1 MKKRLLIFGAT
12 GSIGSQTLDIVKK
25 NLDDFAIVGLSAKNN
40 LDKLKNLSAEFS
52 PALGIT
58 LQIDQMLDMVNHPD
72 VDMVVFACSGADT
85 LEVLLQA
92 IRNKKQI
99 AIANKELIVE
109 HGEEI
114 IREAAKYGITLVP
127 IDSEHSGIF
136 QILEGNKNREIEKI
150 ILTCSGGPFLNT
162 PISDFKSITFDQ
174 AIKHP
179 NWSMGKK
186 ISVDS
191 ATMMNKALEI
201 IEAHYLFGIDPEKI
215 EVLVHPQSVV
225 HALVQFSDGALIAH
239 MGYPDMR
246 IPISYALYYPNSHV
260 NDLPRIDLTGKNLE
274 FLKPDTQKF
283 PSIDFAYRALKLGG
297 DYPKKLN
304 RANEEAVKMFEQ
316 GKIRFDEIF
325 GYVEKSAFL
334 C

>member
-1 MKKRLLIFGAT
+1 MKKRIVVFGAT
-12 GSIGSQTLDIVKK
+12 GSIGTQTLEVVRNNPGDFIVM
-25 NLDDFAIVGLSAKNN
+25 GLSAKKN
-40 LDKLKNLSAEFS
+40 LDKLKNLSTEFS
-52 PALGIT
+52 TVLGIT
-58 LQIDQMLDMVNHPD
+58 LQVNEMLDMVSHPE
-72 VDMVVFACSGADT
+72 VDMVVFACSGANT
-85 LEVLLQA
+85 INVLLQA

-114 IREAAKYGITLVP
+114 MKEARKYGVTIVP

-136 QILEGNKNREIEKI
+136 QIIEGNKNREIEKV

-162 PISDFKSITFDQ
+162 PRENFKSITFDQ

-201 IEAHYLFGIDPEKI
+201 IEAHYLFGIEPEKI
-215 EVLVHPQSVV
+215 EVLVHPQSIV
-225 HALVQFSDGALIAH
+225 HALVQFTDGSLIAH

-246 IPISYALYYPNSHV
+246 IPISYALYYPKSPANS
-260 NDLPRIDLTGKNLE
+260 LPRIDLTAKNLE
-274 FLKPDTQKF
+274 FYKPDTQKF
-283 PSIDFAYRALKLGG
+283 PSIKFAYEALKLGG
-297 DYPKKLN
+297 DHPKKLN
-304 RANEEAVKMFEQ
+304 RANEEAVNLFEK
-316 GKIRFDEIF
+316 GEIRFDEIF
-325 GYVEKSAFL
+325 TYVEKSAFL

>member
-1 MKKRLLIFGAT
+1 MKKRLVVFGAT
-12 GSIGSQTLDIVKK
+12 GSIGTQTLDVVEK
-25 NLDDFAIVGLSAKNN
+25 NPNDFDVLGLSAKNN
-40 LDKLKNLSAEFS
+40 LEKLKELAKKFN
-52 PALGIT
+52 PTLGIT
-58 LQIDQMLDMVNHPD
+58 LETDKMMDMVNHPEA
-72 VDMVVFACSGADT
+72 DMVVFACSGADT

-114 IREAAKYGITLVP
+114 MREALLNQVTIVP

-136 QILEGNKNREIEKI
+136 QILQGNKNREIEKI

-162 PISDFKSITFDQ
+162 PEKDFKSITFDQ

-179 NWSMGKK
+179 NWNMGKK

-191 ATMMNKALEI
+191 ATMMNKSLEI
-201 IEAHYLFGIDPEKI
+201 IEAHYLFGIEPEKI
-215 EVLVHPQSVV
+215 EVLIHPQSIV
-225 HALVQFSDGALIAH
+225 HALVQFTDGSLIAH

-246 IPISYALYYPNSHV
+246 IPISYALYYPQSPA
-260 NDLPRIDLTGKNLE
+260 NDLPRIDLTDKKLE

-283 PSIDFAYRALKLGG
+283 PSINFAYRALELGG
-297 DYPKKLN
+297 DFPKRLN
-304 RANEEAVKMFEQ
+304 RANEEAVNLFEK
-316 GKIRFDEIF
+316 GELRFDEIF
-325 GYVEKSAFL
+325 KYIEKSAFL

>member
-1 MKKRLLIFGAT
+1 MEKKIIVFGAT
-12 GSIGSQTLDIVKK
+12 GSIGTQTLEVVEK
-25 NLDDFAIVGLSAKNN
+25 NPADFKIVGLSAKKN
-40 LDKLKNLSAEFS
+40 LDKLKKLAVKFK

-58 LQIDQMLDMVNHPD
+58 LETNKMLDMINHPE

-85 LEVLLQA
+85 INVLLQA
-92 IRNKKQI
+92 IRNKKEI
-99 AIANKELIVE
+99 VIANKELIVE

-114 IREAAKYGITLVP
+114 MKEAHKYGVTIVP

-136 QILEGNKNREIEKI
+136 QILQGNKNREIEKV

-162 PISDFKSITFDQ
+162 PQENFKSITFDQ

-201 IEAHYLFGIDPEKI
+201 IEAHYLFGIEPEKI
-215 EVLVHPQSVV
+215 EVLVHPQSIV
-225 HALVQFSDGALIAH
+225 HALVQFTDGSLIAH

-246 IPISYALYYPNSHV
+246 LPISYAMYYPKSPA
-260 NDLPRIDLTGKNLE
+260 NDLPRVDLAHKKLE
-274 FLKPDTQKF
+274 FYKPDTQKF
-283 PSIDFAYRALKLGG
+283 PSINFAYEVLKRGG
-297 DYPKKLN
+297 DFPKKLN
-304 RANEEAVKMFEQ
+304 QANEEAVKLFEK
-316 GKIRFDEIF
+316 GELRFDEIF
-325 GYVEKSAFL
+325 TYVEKLAFL